1 MNSREERPYRQGDSE
16 VIVVQDVAK
25 RWIEAFNR
33 RDLIAITS
41 LYALDAE
48 LYDSGM
54 HRARRGQ
61 REIESWFRL
70 RFASMPDNVYAPE
83 ASEIVDP
90 EHITVTWNFYGRSP
104 KLLGQSW
111 LSHSFQVRGTSSFV
125 LRDGLIHK
133 QHGLY
138 EHLSVLRQFL
148 PWLGWLPTPFLEA
161 AYALYLVRYRQW

>member
-1 MNSREERPYRQGDSE
+1 MNRFFNEQGGSE
-16 VIVVQDVAK
+16 VTVVQDVAE

-33 RDLIAITS
+33 RDLIVISS
-41 LYALDAE
+41 LYAPDAE

-54 HRARRGQ
+54 HRARRGHG
-61 REIESWFRL
+61 EIESWFRL

-83 ASEIVDP
+83 AYEVADP
-90 EHITVTWNFYGRSP
+90 EHIRVTWNFYGRSP
-104 KLLGQSW
+104 KLLRQSW
-111 LSHSFQVRGTSSFV
+111 LSRPFQVRGTSSFA

-138 EHLSVLRQFL
+138 EHLSVLRQIF

-161 AYALYLVRYRQW
+161 IYALYLLRHRQW